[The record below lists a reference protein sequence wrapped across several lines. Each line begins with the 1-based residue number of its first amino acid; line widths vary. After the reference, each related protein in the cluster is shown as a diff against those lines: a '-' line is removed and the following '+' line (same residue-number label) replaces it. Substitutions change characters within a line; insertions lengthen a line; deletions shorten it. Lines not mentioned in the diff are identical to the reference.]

1 MKYLC
6 LDYGEK
12 RTGYAVSDQGGS
24 MAFAR
29 GVLVKKTR
37 DVFFTELLRVIASEG
52 AEAVV
57 IGLPVRSDGSDSLT
71 TRQVRNFAASLARRL
86 SLPLFFME
94 ESYSSAEAESM
105 LKASGQKAYKRDGRI
120 DSLAAARI
128 LESFLHQPEDKRQMI
143 AGKDEKGNEL

>member
-1 MKYLC
+1 MKYLG

-37 DVFFTELLRVIASEG
+37 DVFFAELLQIIADEC
-52 AEAVV
+52 AEAVI
-57 IGLPVRSDGSDSLT
+57 IGLPIRCDGSDSLT
-71 TRQVRNFAASLARRL
+71 TRQVRNFAASLARRTQ
-86 SLPLFFME
+86 LPLFFIAE
-94 ESYSSAEAESM
+94 AYSSAEAESM
-105 LKASGQKAYKRDGRI
+105 LKESGQKAYKRDGRV

-128 LESFLHQPEDKRQMI
+128 LESFLGQPEELRQLVT
-143 AGKDEKGNEL
+143 G

>member
-24 MAFAR
+24 LAFPR
-29 GVLVKKTR
+29 GVLVKKSR
-37 DVFFTELLRVIASEG
+37 EAFFADLLGLLKAEG

-57 IGLPVRSDGSDSLT
+57 VGLPLRLDGSDSLT
-71 TRQVRNFAASLARRL
+71 TRQVRNFAASLARRVD
-86 SLPLFFME
+86 LPLYFME
-94 ESYSSAEAESM
+94 EAYSSAEAESM
-105 LKASGQKAYKRDGRI
+105 LKDSGQRADKRDGRV

-128 LESFLHQPEDKRQMI
+128 LESFLNQPENRHRRV
-143 AGKDEKGNEL
+143 

>member
-24 MAFAR
+24 LAFPR
-29 GVLVKKTR
+29 GVLLKKSR
-37 DVFFTELLRVIASEG
+37 EAFFADLLGLLNAEG

-57 IGLPVRSDGSDSLT
+57 VGLPLRSDGSDSLT
-71 TRQVRNFAASLARRL
+71 TRQVRNFAASLARRVD
-86 SLPLFFME
+86 LPLYFME
-94 ESYSSAEAESM
+94 EAYSSAEAESM
-105 LKASGQKAYKRDGRI
+105 LKDSGQRADKRDGRV

-128 LESFLHQPEDKRQMI
+128 LESFLNLPENRRRRV
-143 AGKDEKGNEL
+143 

>member
-29 GVLVKKTR
+29 GVIIKKTR
-37 DVFFTELLRVIASEG
+37 EAFFVEILRVIAAEA

-57 IGLPVRSDGSDSLT
+57 VGLPVLSDGSDSLT
-71 TRQVRNFAASLARRL
+71 TRQVRNFAASLARRAAV
-86 SLPLFFME
+86 PLFFME
-94 ESYSSAEAESM
+94 EAYSSAEAES
-105 LKASGQKAYKRDGRI
+105 LLAASGQKAYKRDGRV

-128 LESFLHQPEDKRQMI
+128 LESFLNQPEDRRRLAKTDI
-143 AGKDEKGNEL
+143 S

>member
-24 MAFAR
+24 LAFPR
-29 GVLVKKTR
+29 GVLLKKSR
-37 DVFFTELLRVIASEG
+37 EAFFADLLGLLNAEG

-57 IGLPVRSDGSDSLT
+57 VGLPLRSDGSDSLT
-71 TRQVRNFAASLARRL
+71 TCQVRNFAASLARRVD
-86 SLPLFFME
+86 LPLYFME
-94 ESYSSAEAESM
+94 EAYSSAEAESM
-105 LKASGQKAYKRDGRI
+105 LKDSGQRADKRDGRV

-128 LESFLHQPEDKRQMI
+128 LESFLNLPENRRRRV
-143 AGKDEKGNEL
+143 